1 MRYAVS
7 TATSLV
13 ILVLGAGCGADSFRQ
28 TWTAFPEQAVIFSL
42 VREEGNLPSGF
53 DMIQRATRRIEAPGN
68 AEAWDFALDTQG
80 GILVFLPPQS
90 LGISDSNAAIA
101 PFPGMAFDELIRAPS
116 DDDLYISDQPIPVE
130 FGTTYVVRTRED
142 PTFSNCFFFG
152 KFEVLES
159 SVQDGTLRILFDSN
173 PLCED
178 RDLVPP
184 PDGN

>member
-1 MRYAVS
+1 MRFAVS
-7 TATSLV
+7 TAASVV
-13 ILVLGAGCGADSFRQ
+13 ILVLGAGCGADAFRQ

-42 VREEGNLPSGF
+42 TREEGNLASGF
-53 DMIQRATRRIEAPGN
+53 DMIQRDARRIEAPGN

-80 GILVFLPPQS
+80 GILVFLPPPL
-90 LGISDSNAAIA
+90 LGITNSNAGIA
-101 PFPGMAFDELIRAPS
+101 PFPGMEFDELLKAPR

-152 KFEVLES
+152 KFVVMES
-159 SVQDGTLRILFDSN
+159 SVQDGTLRILFDTN

-184 PDGN
+184 PDDN